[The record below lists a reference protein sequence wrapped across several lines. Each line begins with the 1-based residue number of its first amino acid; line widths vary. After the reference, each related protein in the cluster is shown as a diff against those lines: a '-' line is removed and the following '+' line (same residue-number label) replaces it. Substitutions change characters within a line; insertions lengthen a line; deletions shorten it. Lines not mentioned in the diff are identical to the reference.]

1 MGHQGV
7 GRRSIAKKK
16 YKIKRAG
23 ASKGWW
29 RVDCKKKCK
38 IKRVGALRG
47 RLRKKCKIKRVGSL
61 RGRLQKKCKIE
72 RVGVLRGGWRVD
84 GGSPKKVQN

>member
-16 YKIKRAG
+16 YKIKWVG

-38 IKRVGALRG
+38 IKRVGALKGGASVHGIAKQSAKSRG
-47 RLRKKCKIKRVGSL
+47 LGL
-61 RGRLQKKCKIE
+61 
-72 RVGVLRGGWRVD
+72 
-84 GGSPKKVQN
+84 